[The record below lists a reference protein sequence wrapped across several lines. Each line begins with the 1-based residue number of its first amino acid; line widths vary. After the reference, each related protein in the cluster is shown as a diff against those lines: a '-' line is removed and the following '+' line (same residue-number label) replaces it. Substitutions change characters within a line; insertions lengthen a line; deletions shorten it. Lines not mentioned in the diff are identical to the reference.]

1 MARPYRDGRAVHPR
15 QSPGCQLEKLKLEAE
30 ADGSHAKIRR
40 IDLYDRSSPNV
51 RSDQPLSLGDFVSVN
66 DVVGLDVHGWT
77 PCDLI
82 SSVLAITGCR

>member
-51 RSDQPLSLGDFVSVN
+51 RSDQPLSLGDFE
-66 DVVGLDVHGWT
+66 L
-77 PCDLI
+77 
-82 SSVLAITGCR
+82 LAASTAAEPTIALRRALRPMPDGR